1 MNKATVNTNT
11 LADYKRRLEQ
21 REAELTVINSVQEG
35 LANNMEM
42 QQIYEQV
49 GENIRKVFDAQA
61 ITIVTFS
68 TDNNLEEFQYGY
80 ENGQRI
86 YPDSRPIDKLK
97 QQIIDLGE
105 LILIN
110 ENVSERIR
118 KLTGDEAIAVPET
131 KLPKS
136 VLFMPMIMNGKVQG
150 YISLQNIDREQA
162 FSNSDVRLLSAISN
176 SLTVALQNAHLF
188 SETEQRNAELAVINS
203 VQEGL
208 VAEMDM
214 QGIYELVGER
224 IRNLFDSQV
233 TVIATFDL
241 DNELEEFKYV
251 FEDGSRFYPDPRKY
265 DAVRKSLIETQE
277 LIHIN
282 EDSIN
287 AINKIGGSVK
297 ALPGTV
303 FPKSMVYVPLVL
315 GGSVKGYVS
324 LQNLDREFAFSDS
337 DVRLLNT
344 LANSMIVALEN
355 ARLFSET
362 EQRNA
367 ELAIINSV
375 QEGLVREMDMQ
386 GIYNLVGDRI
396 RELFDAQVTVIRTF
410 DFENDLEKFEYAVEK
425 EKSFTVEPRR
435 INWANRQVI
444 NSKGH
449 LLITDNYLE
458 TARRYGSEGYSKGL
472 PPKSAVFVPMMV
484 GDEVIGSVSLQNVD
498 REYAYSKSDV
508 RLLTTMV
515 NSMSVAL
522 QNARLFSETEQR
534 NAELAVINSVQGGL
548 VAEMDM
554 QSIYDLV
561 GDRIRNLFDAQVA
574 GIVTF
579 DLEQKIEDFKYLF
592 EDGGRYYPNPRPYDK
607 VREQIIETKE
617 VLLINENAAQVMSEI
632 NGKPFRPV
640 KGTQLAKSS
649 LYVPMLVGKTVRG
662 YVTLQNLDREH
673 AFTESDV
680 RLLTTLVNSMSVA
693 LENARL
699 FNKTSRLLEEADQRA
714 TEMDTVNRISKALVS
729 QLEFDALINLVGQ
742 LMKETFRADVVYL
755 ALYDRDTN
763 MIHFPY
769 EYGDKNEPRP
779 FGSGFTEK
787 IITSREPLLIN
798 RDLEEFRDQIKA
810 KQIGVITASY
820 LGVPI
825 QIGNEAIG
833 VISIQSTQEENQFDD
848 NDQRLLSTIA
858 ANVGIAMENAE
869 AYEKL
874 RNAMVELKSTQEQL
888 VQQEKLAS
896 LGQLTAGIAHEIKN
910 PLNFVNNFSDLSIEL
925 ADEVE
930 ELVGKVES
938 AELRDEMGML
948 ISDIKSNLKK
958 IYEHG
963 TRTDGI
969 VKSMLQHSR
978 GGSGKMEPTDLN
990 ALIKEYTN
998 LAFHGMRASKT
1009 PINVDIIFNLD
1020 EAVGEVHLIRE
1031 DFSRV
1036 LLNLINNAFDA
1047 MREKMTGDGR
1057 PTTVKKNQN
1066 TGVYLP
1072 KLTIC
1077 TKAEN
1082 GNVVVE
1088 VGDNGLG
1095 IPDSIREKI
1104 LQPFFTT
1111 KKGTEGTGLGLSIT
1125 RDIIEAHGGSLDF
1138 QSTDNGTSF
1147 TVKLNGK
1154 R

>member
-1 MNKATVNTNT
+1 MNKEAFDTNT

-21 REAELTVINSVQEG
+21 REAELTVINSVQKG

-42 QQIYEQV
+42 QQIYEEV

-61 ITIVTFS
+61 ITIVSFN

-86 YPDSRPIDKLK
+86 YPDSRPIDKVK

-110 ENVSERIR
+110 ENFAEKIR
-118 KLTGDEAIAVPET
+118 TITGSEAIAIPET

-136 VLFMPMIMNGKVQG
+136 ALYVPMTMNGEVQG

-162 FSNSDVRLLSAISN
+162 FSDSDVRLLSAISN

-214 QGIYELVGER
+214 QGIYDLVGER
-224 IRNLFDSQV
+224 IRDLFDSQV

-241 DNELEEFKYV
+241 DNEIEEFKYV
-251 FEDGSRFYPDPRKY
+251 HEDGSRYYPDPRKY
-265 DAVRKSLIETQE
+265 DAIRKRLIKAQE
-277 LIHIN
+277 SIHIN
-282 EDSIN
+282 KDSIN
-287 AINKIGGSVK
+287 EVNKIGGSVK
-297 ALPGTV
+297 AVPGTV

-315 GGSVKGYVS
+315 AGSVKGYVS
-324 LQNLDREFAFSDS
+324 LQNLDREFAFSES

-410 DFENDLEKFEYAVEK
+410 DFENDLERFEYAIEK
-425 EKSFTVEPRR
+425 DKQFEVEPRR

-449 LLITDNYLE
+449 LLITNNFLE
-458 TARRYGSEGYSKGL
+458 TARKYGSESYSKGL

-498 REYAYSKSDV
+498 REYAYNKSDV

-561 GDRIRNLFDAQVA
+561 GDRIRNLFDAQVTA
-574 GIVTF
+574 IVTF
-579 DLEQKIEDFKYLF
+579 DLDLKVEDFKYLF

-607 VREQIIETKE
+607 VREQIIENKE
-617 VLLINENAAQVMSEI
+617 VLLINENAAQVFSEI
-632 NGKPFRPV
+632 NGKPFKPV

-649 LYVPMLVGKTVRG
+649 LFVPMLVGKTVRG

-742 LMKETFRADVVYL
+742 LMKETFKADVVYL

-810 KQIGVITASY
+810 KQIGVITSSY

-833 VISIQSTQEENQFDD
+833 VISIQSTQEENRFDD

-925 ADEVE
+925 AEEVE
-930 ELVGKVES
+930 ELMEKVES
-938 AELRDEMGML
+938 AELRDEMGVL

-978 GGSGKMEPTDLN
+978 GGSGKWN
-990 ALIKEYTN
+990 RLI
-998 LAFHGMRASKT
+998 
-1009 PINVDIIFNLD
+1009 
-1020 EAVGEVHLIRE
+1020 
-1031 DFSRV
+1031 
-1036 LLNLINNAFDA
+1036 
-1047 MREKMTGDGR
+1047 
-1057 PTTVKKNQN
+1057 
-1066 TGVYLP
+1066 
-1072 KLTIC
+1072 
-1077 TKAEN
+1077 
-1082 GNVVVE
+1082 
-1088 VGDNGLG
+1088 
-1095 IPDSIREKI
+1095 
-1104 LQPFFTT
+1104 
-1111 KKGTEGTGLGLSIT
+1111 
-1125 RDIIEAHGGSLDF
+1125 
-1138 QSTDNGTSF
+1138 
-1147 TVKLNGK
+1147 
-1154 R
+1154 